1 MEYSEINNNNRV
13 SNFYKNNPH
22 LNFDKLNIMF
32 IDLLEEINNNIPDKF
47 IDNINELLPTLIN
60 KNTKQKQNLNKS
72 ISFILNNL
80 YNTSEIIN
88 INTKFKHY
96 NIHNNDIFLLNRINI
111 STIIIDN
118 IDINR
123 NLNSDEIETF
133 YNIINEKK
141 CDGILLL
148 QSSGISLKEN
158 YHIDYHNGNILI
170 FVHNVNYEEYKIK
183 IAIDIIDNLSSKI
196 KENKYDN
203 KDYYIDNS
211 LLSEI
216 NKEYKKLIDQK
227 EILINFTKETQKNL
241 LSKIEDFNIPSLDSF
256 LSNKFF
262 DNSLSKKQFFTCN
275 ICNKYKGHNLKA
287 IAAHKRGCKKNTLI
301 I

>member
-1 MEYSEINNNNRV
+1 
-13 SNFYKNNPH
+13 
-22 LNFDKLNIMF
+22 MF
-32 IDLLEEINNNIPDKF
+32 IDLLEEINNNIPDKC
-47 IDNINELLPTLIN
+47 IDNINELPFII
-60 KNTKQKQNLNKS
+60 KNTQQKQNLNKS
-72 ISFILNNL
+72 INFILNNL

-88 INTKFKHY
+88 INSKFKHY
-96 NIHNNDIFLLNRINI
+96 NIHNNDIFLLNRLKM

-118 IDINR
+118 IDIDR

-141 CDGILLL
+141 CDGILLS

-158 YHIDYHNGNILI
+158 YQIDYNNGNILI
-170 FVHNVNYEEYKIK
+170 FVHNINYEEYKIK

-211 LLSEI
+211 ILLEI
-216 NKEYKKLIDQK
+216 NKEYKKLIAQK
-227 EILINFTKETQKNL
+227 EILINFTKETQKSL

-262 DNSLSKKQFFTCN
+262 DKELSKKQFFTCN
-275 ICNKYKGHNLKA
+275 ICEKYKGHNLKA
-287 IAAHKRGCKKNTLI
+287 IATHKRGCKKKYFYDI
-301 I
+301 IK